1 MEFQEKGKVTDALK
15 KYTRDLTK
23 DAKDNKLDPV
33 IGREE
38 EISRVIQ
45 ILSRKTKNNPVLIGE
60 PGVGKTAIVEGL
72 AQRIVKGDVPT
83 LLKDKR
89 ILELDM
95 GSLMAGAM
103 YMGDYESRVKAVVN
117 EIQKSNGEI
126 ILFIDE
132 LHLIVGAGKTGNN
145 SGMDVSNL
153 LKPALARGELKAI
166 GSTTLNEYRQYIEK
180 DAALERRFQRV
191 LVSEPTID
199 QTISILRGLKDRF
212 ETYHGVRIHDNALVS
227 AAKLSSRYITDRY
240 LPDKAIDLV
249 DEACASIK
257 TELASI
263 PIELDQV
270 NRKVM
275 QLEIETSA
283 LEKEKDELKAYDQEK
298 LKKWQ
303 EDEIAKYKKKAEE
316 EAGKIFRPT
325 SGTMWI
331 LDHQTSPNETGSNK
345 FYFGTNSHV
354 AKAINDNLSSMSLT
368 RIDKSVGIGQT
379 LKLNSLDPNF
389 KTFHFSG
396 DLKQAIDVIFHATD
410 FIEEDQRPTE
420 FLESKQKEKFKNTG
434 IYADFAVIEIDFDKL
449 LKNYKDNNGNS
460 SNSNFWVQK
469 QGQPITD
476 IYKDKEVK
484 DIVLD
489 ITNEYAKL
497 DEKDKVRFKSSSYLE
512 KEQYPTIE
520 RMISFNPNNKTD
532 LDKFNSLESLY
543 ILGYPS
549 AKDDYYFDKYED
561 QNQEAIK
568 KLDFSL
574 WTNSDQRY
582 YNQASRKEGY
592 PQKYPNYLL
601 DKGEFLSY
609 QIGYRSFIDK
619 PGLTDA
625 FIASSRVGD
634 KLYKLNKKEYFQYG
648 LQIMPRFYAPS
659 GGASGSSVRNN
670 KNELIGVFHAAN
682 GSAKTGLATVFRSPG
697 YNYQGLFGKYNLAEY
712 DLIYGGAKHQINSY
726 RYSLFRKYQNQ
737 SDFKTALFKEGLDR
751 NKGIPEQF
759 KFKENNFS
767 KDHSKYFKK

>member
-132 LHLIVGAGKTGNN
+132 LHLIVGAGKTWNN

-283 LEKEKDELKAYDQEK
+283 LEKEKDDKSKERWQEAKKELDSLKIEQAT
-298 LKKWQ
+298 LNKKWEKEKEELSKINLVKSSIENLKQ
-303 EDEIAKYKKKAEE
+303 ELETAQNDGNYKRAGEIKYSLLPSLEKSLALFETQTGAKMISEEVTEQEIAKVVSKSTGILVDKLISSEKERLLNLEDLLKKYVKGQDQAIKAVTSAIMRSRSGIKNPDKPIGSFLFLGPTGVGKTEVARSLADILFNSPKKMIRLDMSEYMEKHSVAKLIGAPPGYVGYEE
-316 EAGKIFRPT
+316 GGRLTEAVRRNPYSIILFDEIEKAHSDVFNILLQ
-325 SGTMWI
+325 I
-331 LDHQTSPNETGSNK
+331 LDDGRLT
-345 FYFGTNSHV
+345 
-354 AKAINDNLSSMSLT
+354 DSLGKT
-368 RIDKSVGIGQT
+368 ID
-379 LKLNSLDPNF
+379 
-389 KTFHFSG
+389 
-396 DLKQAIDVIFHATD
+396 
-410 FIEEDQRPTE
+410 
-420 FLESKQKEKFKNTG
+420 FKNT
-434 IYADFAVIEIDFDKL
+434 IIVMTSNIASQYLLTSDDFVQIDDQKIQAELNQTFRPEFLNRIDNIVYFNALSVQTIGEIVDKL
-449 LKNYKDNNGNS
+449 LDELITRLQDEQNYFI
-460 SNSNFWVQK
+460 NFS
-469 QGQPITD
+469 
-476 IYKDKEVK
+476 E
-484 DIVLD
+484 
-489 ITNEYAKL
+489 EA
-497 DEKDKVRFKSSSYLE
+497 R
-512 KEQYPTIE
+512 
-520 RMISFNPNNKTD
+520 NKII
-532 LDKFNSLESLY
+532 N
-543 ILGYPS
+543 
-549 AKDDYYFDKYED
+549 
-561 QNQEAIK
+561 
-568 KLDFSL
+568 
-574 WTNSDQRY
+574 
-582 YNQASRKEGY
+582 EGY
-592 PQKYPNYLL
+592 
-601 DKGEFLSY
+601 D
-609 QIGYRSFIDK
+609 R
-619 PGLTDA
+619 
-625 FIASSRVGD
+625 
-634 KLYKLNKKEYFQYG
+634 
-648 LQIMPRFYAPS
+648 
-659 GGASGSSVRNN
+659 
-670 KNELIGVFHAAN
+670 
-682 GSAKTGLATVFRSPG
+682 
-697 YNYQGLFGKYNLAEY
+697 LFGARPIKRYIEKNIET
-712 DLIYGGAKHQINSY
+712 LIAHYIISGLISEST
-726 RYSLFRKYQNQ
+726 RYLIDVKNNQ
-737 SDFKTALFKEGLDR
+737 FILEEFK
-751 NKGIPEQF
+751 QF
-759 KFKENNFS
+759 N
-767 KDHSKYFKK
+767 

>member
-83 LLKDKR
+83 LLKNKR

-249 DEACASIK
+249 DEACASIR
-257 TELASI
+257 TELASV

-283 LEKEKDELKAYDQEK
+283 LEKEKDDKSKER
-298 LKKWQ
+298 WQ
-303 EDEIAKYKKKAEE
+303 EAKKELDSLKIEQASLNEKWEKEKEELSKINSVKSSIESLKQELETAQNDGNYKRAGEIQYSLLPSLEKSLALFEKQTGSKMISEEVTEHEIAKVVSKSTGILVDRLISSEKEKLLNLEDLLKKYVKGQDQAIKAVTSAIMRSRSGIKNPDKPIGSFLFLGPTGVGKTEVARSLADILFNSPKKMIRLDMSEYMEKHSVAKLIGAPPGYVGYEE
-316 EAGKIFRPT
+316 GGRLTEAVRRNPYSIVLFDEIEKAHTDVFNILLQ
-325 SGTMWI
+325 I
-331 LDHQTSPNETGSNK
+331 LDDGRLT
-345 FYFGTNSHV
+345 
-354 AKAINDNLSSMSLT
+354 DSLGKT
-368 RIDKSVGIGQT
+368 ID
-379 LKLNSLDPNF
+379 
-389 KTFHFSG
+389 
-396 DLKQAIDVIFHATD
+396 
-410 FIEEDQRPTE
+410 
-420 FLESKQKEKFKNTG
+420 FKNTIIVMTSNIASQYLLTSDELVQVDDQKIQEELNKVFRPEFLNRIDNIVYFNALSVQTIG
-434 IYADFAVIEIDFDKL
+434 EI
-449 LKNYKDNNGNS
+449 
-460 SNSNFWVQK
+460 V
-469 QGQPITD
+469 
-476 IYKDKEVK
+476 
-484 DIVLD
+484 
-489 ITNEYAKL
+489 
-497 DEKDKVRFKSSSYLE
+497 DKVLE
-512 KEQYPTIE
+512 ELSTRLQDEQNYFINFSE
-520 RMISFNPNNKTD
+520 EARNKII
-532 LDKFNSLESLY
+532 N
-543 ILGYPS
+543 
-549 AKDDYYFDKYED
+549 
-561 QNQEAIK
+561 
-568 KLDFSL
+568 
-574 WTNSDQRY
+574 
-582 YNQASRKEGY
+582 EGY
-592 PQKYPNYLL
+592 
-601 DKGEFLSY
+601 D
-609 QIGYRSFIDK
+609 R
-619 PGLTDA
+619 
-625 FIASSRVGD
+625 
-634 KLYKLNKKEYFQYG
+634 
-648 LQIMPRFYAPS
+648 
-659 GGASGSSVRNN
+659 
-670 KNELIGVFHAAN
+670 
-682 GSAKTGLATVFRSPG
+682 
-697 YNYQGLFGKYNLAEY
+697 LFGARPIKRYIEKNIET
-712 DLIYGGAKHQINSY
+712 LIAHYIISGEVVENT
-726 RYSLFRKYQNQ
+726 RYLIDVKNNQ
-737 SDFKTALFKEGLDR
+737 FTLEEFK
-751 NKGIPEQF
+751 QF
-759 KFKENNFS
+759 N
-767 KDHSKYFKK
+767 

>member
-95 GSLMAGAM
+95 GGLMAGAM

-283 LEKEKDELKAYDQEK
+283 LEKEKDDKSKERWQEAKKELDSLKIEQATLNKKWEKEKEK
-298 LKKWQ
+298 LSKINLVKSSIENLKQ
-303 EDEIAKYKKKAEE
+303 ELETAQNDGNYKRAGEIKYSLLPSLEKSLALFETQTGAKMISEEVTEQEIAKVVSKSTGILVDKLISSEKERLLNLEDLLKKYVKGQDQAIKAVTSAIMRSRSGIKNPDKPIGSFLFLGPTGVGKTEVARSLADILFNSPKKTIRLDMSEYMEKHSVAKLIGAPPGYVGYEE
-316 EAGKIFRPT
+316 GGRLTEAVRRNPYSIILFDEIEKAHSDVFNILLQ
-325 SGTMWI
+325 I
-331 LDHQTSPNETGSNK
+331 LDDGRLT
-345 FYFGTNSHV
+345 
-354 AKAINDNLSSMSLT
+354 DSLGKT
-368 RIDKSVGIGQT
+368 ID
-379 LKLNSLDPNF
+379 
-389 KTFHFSG
+389 
-396 DLKQAIDVIFHATD
+396 
-410 FIEEDQRPTE
+410 
-420 FLESKQKEKFKNTG
+420 FKNT
-434 IYADFAVIEIDFDKL
+434 IIVMTSNIASQYLLTSDDFVQIDDQKIQAELNQTFRPEFLNRIDNIVYFNALSVQTIGEIVDKL
-449 LKNYKDNNGNS
+449 LDELITRLQDEQNYFI
-460 SNSNFWVQK
+460 NFS
-469 QGQPITD
+469 
-476 IYKDKEVK
+476 E
-484 DIVLD
+484 
-489 ITNEYAKL
+489 EA
-497 DEKDKVRFKSSSYLE
+497 R
-512 KEQYPTIE
+512 
-520 RMISFNPNNKTD
+520 NKII
-532 LDKFNSLESLY
+532 N
-543 ILGYPS
+543 
-549 AKDDYYFDKYED
+549 
-561 QNQEAIK
+561 
-568 KLDFSL
+568 
-574 WTNSDQRY
+574 
-582 YNQASRKEGY
+582 EGY
-592 PQKYPNYLL
+592 
-601 DKGEFLSY
+601 D
-609 QIGYRSFIDK
+609 R
-619 PGLTDA
+619 
-625 FIASSRVGD
+625 
-634 KLYKLNKKEYFQYG
+634 
-648 LQIMPRFYAPS
+648 
-659 GGASGSSVRNN
+659 
-670 KNELIGVFHAAN
+670 
-682 GSAKTGLATVFRSPG
+682 
-697 YNYQGLFGKYNLAEY
+697 LFGARPIKRYIEKNIET
-712 DLIYGGAKHQINSY
+712 LIAHYIISGLISEST
-726 RYSLFRKYQNQ
+726 RYLIDVKNNQ
-737 SDFKTALFKEGLDR
+737 FILEEFK
-751 NKGIPEQF
+751 QF
-759 KFKENNFS
+759 N
-767 KDHSKYFKK
+767 